1 MGAWIERH
9 YTWTGLASRDE
20 YRRWLPL
27 ILAIDALLLWFQFE
41 FGTGGHTDLGQF
53 GWAGVPLFLIGLIY
67 YIGWF
72 FLTARRLRSADI
84 SRAWLLFAFFAINV
98 PVGGYYI
105 NFTLIAALLLT
116 AVAALVP
123 DHDPWP
129 AV

>member
-9 YTWTGLASRDE
+9 YTWTGLASRQE

-27 ILAIDALLLWFQFE
+27 ILAVDVLLLWLQFE
-41 FGTGGHTDLGQF
+41 FGTGGHIDLERF
-53 GWAGVPLFLIGLIY
+53 GWAGASLFLISLIY

-72 FLTARRLRSADI
+72 FLTARRLRAANI
-84 SRAWLLFAFFAINV
+84 SRAWLVFAFFTINV
-98 PVGGYYI
+98 PVGSYHI

-116 AVAALVP
+116 AVAALAP

-129 AV
+129 AI

>member
-27 ILAIDALLLWFQFE
+27 ILGIDALLLWLQFE
-41 FGTGGHTDLGQF
+41 FGSGAHIDLGQF
-53 GWAGVPLFLIGLIY
+53 GWAGVPIFLTGLGY

-84 SRAWLLFAFFAINV
+84 SRAWLLFAFLTINV
-98 PVGGYYI
+98 PVGGYHI
-105 NFTLIAALLLT
+105 NFTVIAALFLT

-123 DHDPWP
+123 DRDPRP